1 MNPLGCPLL
10 ANTLSIDN
18 VSALHAI
25 VIELREVMCV
35 PDKALY
41 KFSSLLAAF

>member
-10 ANTLSIDN
+10 TSTPSVDN

-25 VIELREVMCV
+25 VKELREVMCV
-35 PDKALY
+35 PDKAIY